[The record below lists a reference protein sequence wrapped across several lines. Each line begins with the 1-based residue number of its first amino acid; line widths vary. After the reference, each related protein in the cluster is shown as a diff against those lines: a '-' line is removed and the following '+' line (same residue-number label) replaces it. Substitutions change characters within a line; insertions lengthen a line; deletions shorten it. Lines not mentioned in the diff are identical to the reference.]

1 MTMTATRVKVTE
13 HEKLQLQE
21 LIRMETAGVQKA
33 QATLAMVSDQD
44 LRQEL
49 TTCLQTGKAH
59 LKAMVAFCQENQ
71 LVKEV

>member
-1 MTMTATRVKVTE
+1 MTTTATRVKVTA

-21 LIRMETAGVQKA
+21 LFRMETAGVQKA
-33 QATLAMVSDQD
+33 QATLPMVSDPD

-49 TTCLQTGKAH
+49 ETCLQTGRAH
-59 LKAMVAFCQENQ
+59 LKAMVAFCRENQ